1 MSFGTAI
8 QAAVY
13 GRLTTYAPLADLL
26 APHADNPAK
35 PAVYD
40 DVPQGAL
47 FPYVTIGDDTLIEW
61 DQDACLGAEATITL
75 HVWSRERGRKQ
86 AKTIQGA
93 LYDALHRY
101 ALPVDGS
108 HTVDCLWEMSE
119 SFLDPDGHTRHG
131 VSRFRIILQKL

>member
-1 MSFGTAI
+1 MSFSLAI

-13 GRLTTYAPLADLL
+13 QRLTNYVPLTAP
-26 APHADNPAK
+26 
-35 PAVYD
+35 VYD
-40 DVPQGAL
+40 DAPQGAA
-47 FPYVTIGDDTLIEW
+47 FPYITIGDDTLTEW
-61 DQDACLGAEATITL
+61 DQDACLGAEATLTL

-86 AKTIQGA
+86 TKQIQGL

-101 ALPVDGS
+101 PLTVNGA
-108 HTVDCLWEMSE
+108 HAVDCLWEMSE

>member
-1 MSFGTAI
+1 MSFSLAI
-8 QAAVY
+8 QQAIHD
-13 GRLTTYAPLADLL
+13 RLSSYAPLATEL
-26 APHADNPAK
+26 AAHK
-35 PAVYD
+35 EQVGRPAVYD
-40 DVPQGAL
+40 DAPQGAA
-47 FPYVTIGDDTLIEW
+47 FPYVTIGDDTLVEW

-86 AKTIQGA
+86 AKTIQGV